1 MQDRDFERDVE
12 RDTTSREELMETEAF
27 IAALSRGEDPSRGN
41 DPLAGVLL
49 ALRDD
54 VERPA
59 PAAPTVTSEPSEPT
73 VPQED
78 RGAEV
83 VSLDQARAKRYRT
96 NPWVAGLVG
105 AAAASV
111 AIVGVGS
118 MLYTPEPSGTTMV
131 ELASTLDDLEAANK
145 SGDEE
150 AARTLLDQA
159 QLLIDEMNHSSG
171 RISRRVGETLTV
183 TKTATT
189 TRVPTSAA
197 PTPAPA
203 TASEPAASP
212 AAPASSAPA
221 APAGPASSA
230 RPAQGSASQATQPQ
244 QQTQP
249 SASGSQNA
257 APNAPSA
264 PVAPSAPAAPAEQPG
279 AEAQVPGA
287 AQPPAGG
294 QLMEQQLPAGSSE
307 S

>member
-1 MQDRDFERDVE
+1 MQDRNFGRDE
-12 RDTTSREELMETEAF
+12 TSRDEDLMETEAF
-27 IAALSRGEDPSRGN
+27 IAELSRGEDPSGGT
-41 DPLAGVLL
+41 DPLAGLLL

-59 PAAPTVTSEPSEPT
+59 PAAPSVS
-73 VPQED
+73 QQD

-111 AIVGVGS
+111 AIVGAGS

-159 QLLIDEMNHSSG
+159 RLLIDEMNHNSG
-171 RISRRVGETLTV
+171 KISRRVGETLTV

-189 TRVPTSAA
+189 TKAPTSAA
-197 PTPAPA
+197 PTPSPA
-203 TASEPAASP
+203 SASEPATSP
-212 AAPASSAPA
+212 AAPASPAPA
-221 APAGPASSA
+221 APVAPASTAGSA
-230 RPAQGSASQATQPQ
+230 SGSASQATQQ

-249 SASGSQNA
+249 SASGSHNPGQS
-257 APNAPSA
+257 APSA
-264 PVAPSAPAAPAEQPG
+264 PAVPSAPAAPAQPPS
-279 AEAQVPGA
+279 AHAQQPSP
-287 AQPPAGG
+287 AQPAAPSHQAG
-294 QLMEQQLPAGSSE
+294 QLVEQQLPAGSSE
-307 S
+307 